1 MIDAV
6 IREVI
11 AHSKKPIWVSLNIEP
26 KEAAR
31 LMALLDKNATVSP
44 ALLRELKEEFAE
56 KYSQLLKEG
65 VVT

>member
-11 AHSKKPIWVSLNIEP
+11 AHWKKPIWLSVNIEP

-31 LMALLDKNATVSP
+31 LLALLEKNATVSP
-44 ALLRELKEEFAE
+44 ALLRELKEDFAE

-65 VVT
+65 VVK

>member
-11 AHSKKPIWVSLNIEP
+11 AHWKKPMWVSVHLEP

-31 LMALLDKNATVSP
+31 LMALLDKNATASP
-44 ALLRELKEEFAE
+44 ALLCELKEEFADI
-56 KYSQLLKEG
+56 YSQLLKNG
-65 VVT
+65 VST

>member
-6 IREVI
+6 IREVL
-11 AHSKKPIWVSLNIEP
+11 AHWPKAIWLSVQIEP

-31 LMALLDKNATVSP
+31 LLALLDKNATVSP
-44 ALLRELKEEFAE
+44 ALLRELKENFAE

-65 VVT
+65 VVK